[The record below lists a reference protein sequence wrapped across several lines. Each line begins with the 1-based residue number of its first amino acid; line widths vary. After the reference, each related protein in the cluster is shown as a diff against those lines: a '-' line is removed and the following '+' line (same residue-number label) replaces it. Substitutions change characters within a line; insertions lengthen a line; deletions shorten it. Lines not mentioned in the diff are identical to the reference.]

1 MAESLNVC
9 LSCGLCCDGTV
20 IGFVQLNRSEFL
32 ALKDIME
39 LEEGNGEGLFLMP
52 CANLGKAG
60 CTIYSKR
67 PKQCAK
73 FECGLLKAIDQKE
86 LQIESAIEIIKLV
99 KTKKEAINKGITALN
114 IELKSNSFYFKML
127 ELKKLFL
134 SPDFTLT
141 SKHQTLMFDIKHLD
155 QLLAS
160 KFGVSLYPTKN
171 KPE

>member
-20 IGFVQLNRSEFL
+20 IGFVQLDRSEFL

-52 CANLGKAG
+52 CSNLGKAG

-86 LQIESAIEIIKLV
+86 LQINSAIETINTV
-99 KTKKEAINKGITALN
+99 KRKKEDIQNEIIALK
-114 IELKSNSFYFKML
+114 IELNSNSFYFKMI
-127 ELKKLFL
+127 ELRKLLLKPTFV
-134 SPDFTLT
+134 LT
-141 SKHQTLMFDIKHLD
+141 KKHQTLMLEIELLD
-155 QLLAS
+155 QILAS
-160 KFGVSLYPTKN
+160 KFGAPLFSTK
-171 KPE
+171 KS